1 MLMFGLRPLMDG
13 KQAIHSSNGVILPM
27 LHKSNVRTSFLVV
40 MVFIGQ
46 SWMKTSILKEC
57 LQMQVYANAR
67 MARTPY
73 ITKLNL

>member
-1 MLMFGLRPLMDG
+1 MLMFGLRPQMDG
-13 KQAIHSSNGVILPM
+13 KLAIHSSNGVILPM
-27 LHKSNVRTSFLVV
+27 LHKSSVRTSFLVV

-46 SWMKTSILKEC
+46 SWMKTSTSKEC

-67 MARTPY
+67 MARTSY